1 MYEVISE
8 NYSYDFK
15 ICLTD
20 RKLHYLDVQ
29 KERLI

>member
-20 RKLHYLDVQ
+20 RKLHYLNVQ
-29 KERLI
+29 KKD